1 MASGV
6 HAFVA
11 TNWDIGMIEVR
22 TSGFV
27 HLCMGKDTV
36 DDGSPS
42 WRYQMLRIQRSGNGE
57 TVYRL
62 SGRMDRENIAEL
74 ETLLGSEPSGK
85 SIVLDLKN
93 ITLSGQDGIDFLAR
107 CEAADIK
114 LSNCP
119 LYIRDWIRRQPKK
132 EGESL

>member
-1 MASGV
+1 
-6 HAFVA
+6 
-11 TNWDIGMIEVR
+11 
-22 TSGFV
+22 
-27 HLCMGKDTV
+27 
-36 DDGSPS
+36 
-42 WRYQMLRIQRSGNGE
+42 MLRIQRSGNGE

-74 ETLLGSEPSGK
+74 ETLLESEPRGK

-93 ITLSGQDGIDFLAR
+93 ITLSGQDGVDFLAR

-119 LYIRDWIRRQPKK
+119 LYIRNWIRRQLKQ
-132 EGESL
+132 EGE